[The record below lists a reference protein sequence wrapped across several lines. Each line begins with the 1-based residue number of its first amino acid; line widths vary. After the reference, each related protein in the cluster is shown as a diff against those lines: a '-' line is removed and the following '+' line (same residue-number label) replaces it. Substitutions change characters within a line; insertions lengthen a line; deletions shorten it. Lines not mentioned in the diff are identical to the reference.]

1 MDRILETG
9 QALLDGRR
17 FADVSV
23 NEICIAADVSLSSF
37 YARFESK
44 ERLLA
49 VLHDRHVEQRRQMTQ
64 TVIDELLAAGPTLRS
79 FLIQAATIYAAV
91 HELDQPMVQSLR
103 QEELADVGLANRQ
116 HDLNQVFLL
125 AVTHAAAGLVPG
137 GERDNALKRRMMFA
151 TGLTTLALRESIHAR
166 QPLIANTPVAD
177 PRIIEEVI
185 DLWMLY
191 VFDGHPP
198 DRQATDG

>member
-1 MDRILETG
+1 MDRILQTG

-49 VLHDRHVEQRRQMTQ
+49 VLHEQHIARRREQIH
-64 TVIDELLAAGPTLRS
+64 TVLAELLEPGPTLRS
-79 FLIQAATIYAAV
+79 FLTQAATIYIAV
-91 HELDQPMVQSLR
+91 QELDQPVVQTLR
-103 QEELADVGLANRQ
+103 QEELADHGLADRL
-116 HDLNQVFLL
+116 HDLNTTFLT
-125 AVTHAAAGLVPG
+125 AVTDAALSLVPG
-137 GERDNALKRRMMFA
+137 AEHDAELRRRMLFA
-151 TGLTTLALRESIHAR
+151 TGVVALALSESIHTQQSLA
-166 QPLIANTPVAD
+166 PSLPVSD
-177 PRIIEEVI
+177 PHVVEEII

-191 VFDGHPP
+191 AFAGRPP
-198 DRQATDG
+198 DRVDQS